1 MWRLRTKGW
10 TRRKYVPMFTKAG
23 LDGSI
28 PATDS
33 LKTIDCPDLL
43 RNYIFAVCAFET
55 RRIYPYRLDMNEE
68 RLGSL
73 ARLYGIEPL
82 QKIQQAHICVV
93 GIGGVGS
100 WAVEAL
106 ARSGVQRLTLI
117 DGDDISRSNMNR
129 QCHTLESTIGK
140 MKTQVMKQRVL
151 DINPECQVK
160 TVEQY
165 LNDKNIFDLLLP
177 NATQAF
183 DCVIDAIDRVKY
195 KALMIYF
202 CKRNKLPVVTTG
214 GAGGLLDPTQIE
226 IKDLSRTWND
236 PLAASVR
243 LTLRQLHNFTRNPK
257 RSFGVPCVFSSE
269 QQRYP
274 DKDGSVAYQKPGV
287 AGLSLD
293 CNFGYGSS
301 VMVTASFGFAA
312 AAKSIE
318 IISRT

>member
-1 MWRLRTKGW
+1 
-10 TRRKYVPMFTKAG
+10 
-23 LDGSI
+23 
-28 PATDS
+28 
-33 LKTIDCPDLL
+33 
-43 RNYIFAVCAFET
+43 
-55 RRIYPYRLDMNEE
+55 MNEE
-68 RLGSL
+68 RFGSL
-73 ARLYGIEPL
+73 ARLYGEQEL
-82 QKIQQAHICVV
+82 QKIQNAHICVV

-100 WAVEAL
+100 WVVEAL
-106 ARSGVQRLTLI
+106 ARSGVQHLTLI

-160 TVEQY
+160 AVEQF
-165 LNDKNIFDLLLP
+165 LNEKNIFDLLLP
-177 NATQAF
+177 DTELPFN
-183 DCVIDAIDRVKY
+183 CVVDAIDRIKY
-195 KALMIYF
+195 KAQMIYF

-243 LTLRQLHNFTRNPK
+243 LALRQLHNFTRNPK
-257 RSFGVPCVFSSE
+257 RSFGVPCVFSTE

-274 DKDGSVAYQKPGV
+274 DKDGNVGYQKPGV

-293 CNFGYGSS
+293 CSFGYGSS
-301 VMVTASFGFAA
+301 VMVTAGFGFAA
-312 AAKSIE
+312 ATKSIE
-318 IISRT
+318 LIARKA